1 MMNLIFLVG
10 ESGCGK
16 TTLQEKLIKYN
27 PHLFTNI
34 VSSTTR
40 GMRDGE
46 TNGKEYNFVSKEDF
60 SNLELIQ
67 SVTFGGN
74 SYGTELKEFSKES
87 AFGLFIVT
95 PEGIYDTI
103 NALKNRGIE
112 LNYQVVF
119 FLTSK
124 DLLKSHNVDEDRI
137 NRGNIQKDFVDRY
150 TSGEFFKLPVHVVS
164 DSDINDDLMFKVKRS
179 ILSTL

>member
-1 MMNLIFLVG
+1 MMNLVFLIG

-16 TTLQEKLIKYN
+16 TTLQENLIKYN
-27 PHLFTNI
+27 PNLFTNI

-40 GMRDGE
+40 DMREGE
-46 TNGKEYNFVSKEDF
+46 TDGKEYNFVSKEKF
-60 SNLELIQ
+60 STLELIQ
-67 SVTFGGN
+67 SVNFGGN
-74 SYGTELKEFSKES
+74 SYGTELNEFNKDA

-95 PEGIYDTI
+95 PEGVYDTI
-103 NALKNRGIE
+103 NALKERNIE
-112 LNYQVVF
+112 FNYQIVF

-124 DLLKSHNVDEDRI
+124 KLLESHNVSQDRI

-150 TSGEFFKLPVHVVS
+150 TSGDFYDIPVHVVS
-164 DSDINDDLMFKVKRS
+164 DSDINNDLMFKIKRC